1 MIRSLVP
8 ALSMALLVGGGY
20 QGDGSAQEPPH
31 SEPEVGLASLSVD
44 ARAALVGQLA
54 TLWEVAPPLV
64 RVELPADA
72 PTLVDSVSIDVGS
85 GDRWIATFVVDGYVV
100 RRFVR
105 VGHEQEVA
113 VAAADIPRDHVLGPD
128 DLTMGSRTIWGPP
141 SAPAPIPDGWVAHR
155 RIEAGEVLAEPA
167 VRPPLLV
174 RGGDEVEA
182 VFVRSGVVLNIR
194 AEALSSA
201 RSGEAVAVRMPSG
214 KRMEGHAVAPGRVVL
229 HMGVSR

>member
-1 MIRSLVP
+1 MTRSLVL
-8 ALSMALLVGGGY
+8 ALALLVGGGY
-20 QGDGSAQEPPH
+20 QGDGFAQEPPP
-31 SEPEVGLASLSVD
+31 SEPEVGAATPSVD

-54 TLWEVAPPLV
+54 ALWEVAPTLV

-72 PTLVDSVSIDVGS
+72 PTSVDSVSIDGGS

-105 VGHEQEVA
+105 VGHQQDVA

-128 DLTMGSRTIWGPP
+128 DLAMGSQTMWGPP
-141 SAPAPIPDGWVAHR
+141 SAPGPIPDGWVAHR
-155 RIEAGEVLAEPA
+155 RIDAGEVLAEPA
-167 VRPPLLV
+167 VRPPFMV

-182 VFVRSGVVLNIR
+182 VFVRGGVVLSIR

-201 RSGEAVAVRMPSG
+201 RSGEPVSVRMPSG
-214 KRMEGHAVAPGRVVL
+214 KRMEGHAVAPGRVAL
-229 HMGVSR
+229 HMGVNR